1 MQVISEQEFRKQ
13 PKKYLLMTTDGFE
26 PVAICCS
33 KEKNIVL
40 INLDEYNSIQE
51 TFYLS
56 GSRANQQRL
65 DDSVIEMKKGNFI
78 STN

>member
-1 MQVISEQEFRKQ
+1 MQVISE
-13 PKKYLLMTTDGFE
+13 
-26 PVAICCS
+26 
-33 KEKNIVL
+33 KEKNIVR